1 MEGLV
6 MTDQARDRLEG
17 EFDEAKGQGKD
28 ALGKLADDRST
39 EMEGKKDQAEGK
51 AKQGMADLKD
61 KADDVMQDI
70 RNRDNG

>member
-1 MEGLV
+1 

-51 AKQGMADLKD
+51 AKQGMADL
-61 KADDVMQDI
+61 
-70 RNRDNG
+70 